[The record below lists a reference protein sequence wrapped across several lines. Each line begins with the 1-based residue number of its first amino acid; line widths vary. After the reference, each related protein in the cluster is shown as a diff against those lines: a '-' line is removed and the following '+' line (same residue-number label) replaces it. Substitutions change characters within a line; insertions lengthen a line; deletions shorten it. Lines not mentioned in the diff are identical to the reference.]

1 MYFSVTSAQF
11 KIWRK
16 LKLSSN
22 WKNIPVLWR
31 HQPKCVCSFNLVSF
45 PRSKRFKF
53 LFFYFLG
60 GSVSEEYSEDSAGS
74 IPASLLEEQ
83 IRQRSSIVF
92 NIDEDDYLV
101 SNFLFLFIPFTPHI
115 SIHFLNTVP
124 YCSLYVS
131 FSTDKEN
138 LFNNQSFIGWQSFP

>member
-1 MYFSVTSAQF
+1 M
-11 KIWRK
+11 
-16 LKLSSN
+16 
-22 WKNIPVLWR
+22 PVLLILS
-31 HQPKCVCSFNLVSF
+31 P
-45 PRSKRFKF
+45 F
-53 LFFYFLG
+53 LGQSVLNFYFLIFLG
-60 GSVSEEYSEDSAGS
+60 GVSVSEEYSEDSAGS

-138 LFNNQSFIGWQSFP
+138 LF

>member
-1 MYFSVTSAQF
+1 MSVLL
-11 KIWRK
+11 I
-16 LKLSSN
+16 LSPFLS
-22 WKNIPVLWR
+22 
-31 HQPKCVCSFNLVSF
+31 QSFLNF
-45 PRSKRFKF
+45 C
-53 LFFYFLG
+53 FFIFWG

>member
-31 HQPKCVCSFNLVSF
+31 HQPKWVCSFNLVSF

-124 YCSLYVS
+124 YFSL

-138 LFNNQSFIGWQSFP
+138 LF